1 MRGITMMIKHTK
13 EEWEKAVENIKWLKS
28 EAKLIPMGFFYV
40 AECNRMLW
48 EYEQGNRTDELFEEM
63 INAH

>member
-1 MRGITMMIKHTK
+1 MHIEHTK

-28 EAKLIPMGFFYV
+28 EAELIPMGFFYV
-40 AECNRMLW
+40 AECNRMLL
-48 EYEQGNRTDELFEEM
+48 EYEQGNRTNELFEEM